1 MPKPRK
7 LGFLQDS
14 SHQSLDW
21 TMGKTLCQ
29 RHIRSICQH
38 ILVVIRFHTNI
49 IKWSWTISTDF
60 QIPWGR
66 TMFLY
71 VSASNAF
78 VKKEKPIFSIAEQNE
93 NYFLAYLEVQSAWD
107 KEKEEKP
114 GWWSPLPSTPLGFSG
129 CLEHRSPTSRQ
140 EKMKK
145 DVVYEP
151 DLIEVPFTSVHIPL
165 IQLSLKANLIARKPG
180 KGAHITSPPRQKEQ
194 MIAFIQ

>member
-1 MPKPRK
+1 MGVMELRPGTGTCLPPNHLRALRCVYTHFGNGSKPAGRPKNA
-7 LGFLQDS
+7 
-14 SHQSLDW
+14 
-21 TMGKTLCQ
+21 
-29 RHIRSICQH
+29 
-38 ILVVIRFHTNI
+38 VE
-49 IKWSWTISTDF
+49 STESF
-60 QIPWGR
+60 PE
-66 TMFLY
+66 
-71 VSASNAF
+71 A
-78 VKKEKPIFSIAEQNE
+78 
-93 NYFLAYLEVQSAWD
+93 
-107 KEKEEKP
+107 
-114 GWWSPLPSTPLGFSG
+114 G